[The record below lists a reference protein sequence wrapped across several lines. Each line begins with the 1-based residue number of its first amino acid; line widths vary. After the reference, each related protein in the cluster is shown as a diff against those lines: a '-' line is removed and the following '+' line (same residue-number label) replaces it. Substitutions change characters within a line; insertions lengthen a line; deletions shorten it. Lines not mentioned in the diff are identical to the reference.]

1 MKFAVKDDF
10 LEITQLFQKNIK
22 LFPHIRMSYIN
33 SRIERNECI
42 FSDGVVIIYQIH
54 QIPVKIGNMTKSQK
68 SDCHINQILT
78 TVHDGRASRILNQF
92 FNYISLLPHASG
104 FIYLNVKSEN
114 ERAKKFYQRNGMKL
128 IDKIS
133 WSYGRIKGAVFQTMV
148 KI

>member
-1 MKFAVKDDF
+1 MKFPVKDDF

-22 LFPHIRMSYIN
+22 LFSHIRMSYIN

-54 QIPVKIGNMTKSQK
+54 QIPGKIGNMIKSQK

-92 FNYISLLPHASG
+92 FNYISLLTYTSVVY
-104 FIYLNVKSEN
+104 FNLNSEI
-114 ERAKKFYQRNGMKL
+114 ERAKNF
-128 IDKIS
+128 
-133 WSYGRIKGAVFQTMV
+133 IKEVE
-148 KI
+148 